1 MILPV
6 KAVAARAT
14 KLPSQVVGVGARNT
28 LRASYSV
35 KSACLLKKTSA
46 PNSTLRNLSASRRG
60 SLLESARTPPKASP
74 GRFFVAGAAAPMK
87 VLVTG
92 AGGRTGGLV
101 YQQLLQRPED
111 FTPVGLV
118 RSEKS
123 AKKLGSDVKYVIGD
137 IMDPASL
144 ETAVAGCDALVLL
157 TSAAPQIKPLSLVKS
172 IITKILPGV
181 EAVRPEFDYPEGGS
195 PEEVD
200 WTGAKNQIDAA
211 VKAGVKRIVFVGSMG
226 GDPCS
231 CNSALRSGA
240 GLEVTPAA
248 ATLRSGLVQA

>member
-1 MILPV
+1 MSF
-6 KAVAARAT
+6 T
-14 KLPSQVVGVGARNT
+14 T
-28 LRASYSV
+28 L
-35 KSACLLKKTSA
+35 LQ
-46 PNSTLRNLSASRRG
+46 
-60 SLLESARTPPKASP
+60 
-74 GRFFVAGAAAPMK
+74 

-226 GDPCS
+226 GTQVD
-231 CNSALRSGA
+231 NFLNTMGNGNILLWKRKAEKYLVASGVPYTIIHP
-240 GLEVTPAA
+240 GE
-248 ATLRSGLVQA
+248 RCHRE